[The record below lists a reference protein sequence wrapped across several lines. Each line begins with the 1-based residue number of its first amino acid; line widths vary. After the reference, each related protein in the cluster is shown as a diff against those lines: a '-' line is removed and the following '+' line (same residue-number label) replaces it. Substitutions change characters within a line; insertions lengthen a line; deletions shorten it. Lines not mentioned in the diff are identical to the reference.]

1 MRINPPQMRFK
12 HSLTQDS
19 CEVHGIASRL
29 TKCTV
34 NRLMRL
40 NMKTKIITFL
50 IAAAVMSSIASAES
64 YEERLADSTT
74 VLREMSH
81 ASDKGIPQDL
91 LEKARCVVVVPG
103 LKKVA
108 FIGGGKY
115 GRGYAACMTRKGW
128 SPPAA
133 VRIEGGSFGL
143 QLGGSSTDVIM
154 LVLNEG
160 GMKKLLSDKF
170 TLGGEAAA
178 AAGPVGRNTSANTD
192 VLMKA
197 EILSWSRSHGVFAGL
212 SLEGATLR
220 QDQDENAKL
229 YGKPLTNEEILTG
242 TVKRPATAAAFLAQ
256 LQGFSGKGTPPAVV
270 TAKSQ
275 QRKPVQNNPNETAS
289 VSAQDS
295 SSQRDSDAD
304 NTVNNKP
311 DHAGSGTTADQQKN
325 SNSDVKL
332 TASIRQSI
340 VADSSLSTYAHN
352 VKIVVEDG
360 EATLKGPVRTQEEKS
375 AVAAKAATIAGQD
388 NVVDEMM

>member
-1 MRINPPQMRFK
+1 
-12 HSLTQDS
+12 
-19 CEVHGIASRL
+19 
-29 TKCTV
+29 
-34 NRLMRL
+34 MRL
-40 NMKTKIITFL
+40 SMKMKIGTFL
-50 IAAAVMSSIASAES
+50 IAVAVMLSAES
-64 YEERLADSTT
+64 YEQRLADSTT

-91 LEKARCVVVVPG
+91 LQKARCAVVVPG

-115 GRGYAACMTRKGW
+115 GRGYASCLTRKGW

-197 EILSWSRSHGVFAGL
+197 EILSWSRSRGVFAGL

-242 TVKRPATAAAFLAQ
+242 TVKRPAPARTFLAQ
-256 LQGFSGKGTPPAVV
+256 LQRFSGKGVPPAVV
-270 TAKSQ
+270 PAKSQ
-275 QRKPVQNNPNETAS
+275 QRITPQKAVSVTGKISDDGKMFVSDKDSKSWTISNPDAVKGHEGHHVTLQ
-289 VSAQDS
+289 AQV
-295 SSQRDSDAD
+295 DAD
-304 NTVNNKP
+304 KNEVHVESLKMAK
-311 DHAGSGTTADQQKN
+311 DGMQK
-325 SNSDVKL
+325 
-332 TASIRQSI
+332 
-340 VADSSLSTYAHN
+340 
-352 VKIVVEDG
+352 
-360 EATLKGPVRTQEEKS
+360 
-375 AVAAKAATIAGQD
+375 
-388 NVVDEMM
+388 

>member
-1 MRINPPQMRFK
+1 
-12 HSLTQDS
+12 
-19 CEVHGIASRL
+19 
-29 TKCTV
+29 
-34 NRLMRL
+34 MRL
-40 NMKTKIITFL
+40 SMKMKIGTFL
-50 IAAAVMSSIASAES
+50 IAAAVMVFAES
-64 YEERLADSTT
+64 YEQRLADSTT

-91 LEKARCVVVVPG
+91 LHKARCVVVVPG

-115 GRGYAACMTRKGW
+115 GRGYASCITRKGW

-192 VLMKA
+192 VLMTA
-197 EILSWSRSHGVFAGL
+197 EILSWSRSRGVFAGL

-242 TVKRPATAAAFLAQ
+242 TVKRPATAGTFLAQ
-256 LQGFSGKGTPPAVV
+256 LQRFSGKGVPPAVV
-270 TAKSQ
+270 PAKSQ
-275 QRKPVQNNPNETAS
+275 QRITPQKAVSVTGKISDDGKIFVSDKDSKSWTISNPDTVKGHEGHHVTLQAQVDANKNEVHVESLKMAK
-289 VSAQDS
+289 DS
-295 SSQRDSDAD
+295 M
-304 NTVNNKP
+304 
-311 DHAGSGTTADQQKN
+311 
-325 SNSDVKL
+325 
-332 TASIRQSI
+332 
-340 VADSSLSTYAHN
+340 
-352 VKIVVEDG
+352 
-360 EATLKGPVRTQEEKS
+360 QE
-375 AVAAKAATIAGQD
+375 
-388 NVVDEMM
+388 

>member
-1 MRINPPQMRFK
+1 M
-12 HSLTQDS
+12 
-19 CEVHGIASRL
+19 RL
-29 TKCTV
+29 T
-34 NRLMRL
+34 
-40 NMKTKIITFL
+40 MKTKIVTLKIVTFL
-50 IAAAVMSSIASAES
+50 IVMAVMASAET
-64 YEERLADSTT
+64 YEQRLSDSTT
-74 VLREMSH
+74 VLHEMSH

-91 LEKARCVVVVPG
+91 LQKARCVVVVPG

-115 GRGYAACMTRKGW
+115 GRGYASCMTRKGW

-170 TLGGEAAA
+170 TLGGEAAV

-192 VLMKA
+192 VLMTA

-242 TVKRPATAAAFLAQ
+242 TVKRPVPAAKFLAQ
-256 LQGFSGKGTPPAVV
+256 LQRFSGKGVPPVVVPAKSHQQTPPQTQNTGETSGNPASGAD
-270 TAKSQ
+270 TA
-275 QRKPVQNNPNETAS
+275 NNQPDQSAS
-289 VSAQDS
+289 A
-295 SSQRDSDAD
+295 A
-304 NTVNNKP
+304 
-311 DHAGSGTTADQQKN
+311 TADQQGNGK
-325 SNSDVKL
+325 SDLQL
-332 TASIRQSI
+332 TASIRRSI
-340 VADSSLSTYAHN
+340 VGDNSLSTYAHN
-352 VKIVVEDG
+352 VKIVVHNG
-360 EATLKGPVRTQEEKS
+360 VATLKGPVRTADEK
-375 AVAAKAATIAGQD
+375 AAIEAKAAAVVGQD
-388 NVVDEMM
+388 HVVDQIEIVPSS